1 MKRSNPKNIYIHI
14 KGKKS
19 WNLVF
24 LGEFLIS
31 IVFVGG
37 FEEFVNCSISIS
49 GEFLLVFDSFSL
61 TFSFLNSVN
70 Q

>member
-49 GEFLLVFDSFSL
+49 AVSGGARKLRFGNWVRE
-61 TFSFLNSVN
+61 
-70 Q
+70 